1 MMGDTT
7 HKEQQ
12 HVASYGYKSTT
23 EKFNQD
29 VSISDSKSQDVAFS
43 SVDGGKNP
51 RWRSQIKSG
60 RNAGTSLSGIKVRI
74 RIRPSTSGVEKILT
88 LPRTPFPTELR
99 FSEFESRNFVPI
111 PDSATTALLSE
122 VLANNKALENY
133 VKKIRR
139 HQTTVESGVVIGE
152 TLRTIRLIKN
162 PVLAFR
168 KGVRSYYNRLK
179 KIGPKTKRLSFR
191 RKREILAD
199 TWLEFSFGWKPLIT
213 DISSAAQALAESRYM
228 TDRHWQMVT
237 GVGGE
242 EDASLGNLVS
252 LGPNVAA
259 YNARLSETTE
269 VTVKYYGQ
277 VDIGSYALSNRRR
290 IGLDWSNFLPTAWE
304 LLPYSFLVDYFS
316 NVQEIVSAASLA
328 RSSVR
333 WTMKTV
339 IKESVS
345 ELVQYELTP
354 PDIADPLRTWYIMY
368 GTPGASKISTTVVER
383 HPYFGTLV
391 PTLRFS
397 LPGSGA
403 KWLNMAALFAGGKA
417 LSRYFR

>member
-1 MMGDTT
+1 MAETT

-12 HVASYGYKSTT
+12 HVVRYYSLSTQ
-23 EKFNQD
+23 EKFNED
-29 VSISDSKSQDVAFS
+29 ISISESYSSDTFKSE
-43 SVDGGKNP
+43 VDGGKNP
-51 RWRSQIKSG
+51 RWKEDIFFG
-60 RNAGTSLSGIKVRI
+60 RNAGTNLVGTKIRARIKR
-74 RIRPSTSGVEKILT
+74 SSAGLEKILT

-99 FSEFESRNFVPI
+99 FAEFESRNFVPV
-111 PDSATTALLSE
+111 PDPITTALLSE
-122 VLANNKALENY
+122 VLANNLALENY

-139 HQTTVESGVVIGE
+139 HQTTIESGVVIGE

-179 KIGPKTKRLSFR
+179 KIGPKTKRLSR
-191 RKREILAD
+191 KRKREILAD
-199 TWLEFSFGWKPLIT
+199 TWLEFSFGWKPLFT
-213 DISSAAQALAESRYM
+213 DIDSAAEALANSRYM
-228 TDRHWQMVT
+228 TDKHWKMVT

-242 EDASLGNLVS
+242 KDSSTADPTSLGS
-252 LGPNVAA
+252 SVASYDA
-259 YNARLSETTE
+259 ALLQSNE

-277 VDIGSYALSNRRR
+277 VDLGSYALSNRRR
-290 IGLDWSNFLPTAWE
+290 VGLDMSNFLPTAWE
-304 LLPYSFLVDYFS
+304 LLPYSFLIDYFA

-345 ELVQYELTP
+345 QLVNYQLTP
-354 PDIADPLRTWYIMY
+354 PDIADPLRHWSVMY
-368 GTPGASKISTTVVER
+368 GTPGASKITTTTIVR
-383 HPYFGTLV
+383 NPYFGTLV

-417 LSRYFR
+417 LSRFFR